1 MIPIICHVI
10 YFLMQLLLEGHRV
23 TNFVDGSNSCH
34 TQYLVTGS
42 GNSRVNSSSSSSSTR
57 IELDAYKI
65 WKMHDRALMQLITTT
80 LSSIALYCAIGS
92 TRSQDLWTC
101 LKEQFSTVTRT
112 SIFQMKFELQII
124 KKSNDSIT
132 V

>member
-1 MIPIICHVI
+1 
-10 YFLMQLLLEGHRV
+10 MQLSL
-23 TNFVDGSNSCH
+23 DGSNTCP
-34 TQYLVTGS
+34 TQYLVTSS
-42 GNSRVNSSSSSSSTR
+42 GNSKVNSSSGSSSTR

-80 LSSIALYCAIGS
+80 LSSDALSCAIDS
-92 TRSQDLWTC
+92 TNSQDLWTC
-101 LKEQFSTVTRT
+101 LNEQFSTVTRT
-112 SIFQMKFELQII
+112 SIFQMKSELQAI